1 MNRNKHDAKKSL
13 PDFQSKEKESYYSS
27 IGVESGRVPTEAYYS
42 TKYCPKPTP
51 EEWNN
56 MVNTEKRRFWKN
68 KNPQMIICLIEGM

>member
-51 EEWNN
+51 EE
-56 MVNTEKRRFWKN
+56 
-68 KNPQMIICLIEGM
+68 